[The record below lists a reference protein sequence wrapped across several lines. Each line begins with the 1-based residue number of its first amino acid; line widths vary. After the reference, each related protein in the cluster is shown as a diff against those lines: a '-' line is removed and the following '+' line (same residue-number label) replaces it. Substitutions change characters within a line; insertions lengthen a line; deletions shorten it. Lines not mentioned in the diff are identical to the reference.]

1 MTSAL
6 FTNILVGSDGSD
18 SAAQAI
24 ERAAVLAEASAGKLE
39 ILGVVEKAGDKAKL
53 EEKLAAAAA
62 ALTERGLTAGSR
74 VNVGDPVETI
84 LETATELGVDLIVLG
99 NKGMTGA
106 RRFILGS
113 IPDKVSHRAT
123 QSVMI
128 ARTV

>member
-1 MTSAL
+1 MTAAL

-18 SAAQAI
+18 SAAQAV
-24 ERAAVLAEASAGKLE
+24 ERAAVLTEASGGKLE
-39 ILGVVEKAGDKAKL
+39 ILGAVEKASDQAKL
-53 EEKLAAAAA
+53 SEKLAASASE
-62 ALTERGLTAGSR
+62 LTERGLTVSSR
-74 VNVGDPVETI
+74 VTVGDAVEVI
-84 LETATELGVDLIVLG
+84 LETANELDVDLIVLG

>member
-6 FTNILVGSDGSD
+6 FSTILVGSDGSD

-24 ERAAVLAEASAGKLE
+24 ARAAILTEASGGTLEIVGAVTSEGDRSKLE
-39 ILGVVEKAGDKAKL
+39 GTLATAAEELAG
-53 EEKLAAAAA
+53 
-62 ALTERGLTAGSR
+62 RGLKASSR
-74 VNVGDPVETI
+74 VGVGDPVEVI
-84 LETATELGVDLIVLG
+84 LEAQTAIGADLIVLG

-113 IPDKVSHRAT
+113 VPDKVSHRAT
-123 QSVMI
+123 CSVMI

>member
-1 MTSAL
+1 MTTTL
-6 FTNILVGSDGSD
+6 FSTILVGSDGSD

-24 ERAAVLAEASAGKLE
+24 ARAA
-39 ILGVVEKAGDKAKL
+39 ILTEVGGGTLDIVGVVEKKGDQAKL
-53 EEKLAAAAA
+53 EAKLEAAAEELRA
-62 ALTERGLTAGSR
+62 RGLTARAR
-74 VNVGDPVETI
+74 VGVGDPVEVI
-84 LETATELGVDLIVLG
+84 LEISTELGSDLIVLG

-123 QSVMI
+123 CSVMI